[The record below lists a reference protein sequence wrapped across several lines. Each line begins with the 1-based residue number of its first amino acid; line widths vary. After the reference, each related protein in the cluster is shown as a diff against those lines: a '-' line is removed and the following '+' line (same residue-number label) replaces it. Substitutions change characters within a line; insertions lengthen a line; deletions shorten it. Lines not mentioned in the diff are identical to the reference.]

1 MRFAFKTS
9 LALMMAMGA
18 SAQAQE
24 MGRVLQS
31 TPMYQQV
38 ASPQRLCDTATVTVP
53 GQKSGAGAVMG
64 AVAGGAVG
72 NAVGQGSGR
81 ALATV
86 IGVVGGAV
94 LGDRIEGSGP
104 SHTQPVTQC
113 HTQYV
118 YENRLLG
125 YQVTYEYGGKQYQV
139 QWPHDPGSHIPLQV
153 VPLVP
158 GMRPVQAYP
167 VSQPTMALPTPVPL
181 QAAPPMVPMAPM
193 PAAPVPEGALVLPPG
208 R

>member
-1 MRFAFKTS
+1 MRFALKTS
-9 LALMMAMGA
+9 LAVMTVLGA
-18 SAQAQE
+18 TAHAQE

-38 ASPQRLCDTATVTVP
+38 ASPQRICDTATVTVP

-72 NAVGQGSGR
+72 NAVGQGTGR

-125 YQVTYEYGGKQYQV
+125 YQVTYEYGGRQYQV

-153 VPLVP
+153 VPQVP
-158 GMRPVQAYP
+158 GMRGMHNYP
-167 VSQPTMALPTPVPL
+167 VSQAGMVMTSPVL
-181 QAAPPMVPMAPM
+181 QQAAPAMAPLAPM
-193 PAAPVPEGALVLPPG
+193 QAAPLPDGAVIYPPG